1 MTFTALRPILWT
13 ENIDETI
20 GFYTRILGFNL
31 IGRNDEWQWA
41 SLKKDEVMIML
52 SQNDY
57 EKSNGIGFTGS
68 LYFNVDNVDELWE
81 DLKTK
86 AKVCYEIETFEWE
99 MREFAVYD
107 NNGYLLQF
115 GQPVDNVGNTE

>member
-1 MTFTALRPILWT
+1 MKFTALRPILWT

-57 EKSNGIGFTGS
+57 EKPNGIGFTGS

-115 GQPVDNVGNTE
+115 GQPVDNIGNTE

>member
-20 GFYTRILGFNL
+20 GFYTLILGFNL

-57 EKSNGIGFTGS
+57 EKPNGIGFTGS

-86 AKVCYEIETFEWE
+86 AKVCYEIGTFEWE

>member
-1 MTFTALRPILWT
+1 MKFTALRPILWT
-13 ENIDETI
+13 ENINETI

-57 EKSNGIGFTGS
+57 EKPNGIGFTGS

-115 GQPVDNVGNTE
+115 GQPVDNIGNTE